1 MPNHNRPP
9 LSNAQRACALG
20 LLTAAL
26 LAGCHEYDHDYRDRP
41 RERVVIEEHRE
52 VREVPPRHRERVLIV
67 EGKHFIEFRAPRP
80 GIATVV
86 DVDRGEDII
95 TVELRPGDHLT
106 VDPDK
111 NKAYVNNRKVYEH
124 DLKSK
129 HLFRIY
135 FDERR

>member
-1 MPNHNRPP
+1 MARIPTNRKYLAAVSA
-9 LSNAQRACALG
+9 LS
-20 LLTAAL
+20 L
-26 LAGCHEYDHDYRDRP
+26 LAGGCYEYERDYHDRP
-41 RERVVIEEHRE
+41 RERVIVEEHRE
-52 VREVPPRHRERVLIV
+52 VREVPPPPRRRERVLIT
-67 EGKHFIEFRAPRP
+67 EGRHFIEFRAPHF
-80 GIATVV
+80 GVATVV

-135 FDERR
+135 FQEGR